1 MKLIYIG
8 DPMCSW
14 CYGFGQSLDA
24 ALAALPGLRLE
35 IVVGGVRNR
44 STEVLDEAGKQFRLA
59 HWERVKALTGLPFN
73 RTAFLAREGFVYD
86 TEPVCRAVV
95 AARRLA
101 GAEPLLPVFR
111 ALQHAFYVEGRDTTD
126 ALTLSEIVATALQAM
141 QYPAVTEAMLALMR
155 DPAIVAETQAEIRRA
170 RALGVRSF
178 PTLLVD
184 CEGGPEV
191 VGGFLDAE
199 ALIARLRE
207 LGAGSA
213 P

>member
-14 CYGFGQSLDA
+14 CYGFGKSLDA
-24 ALAALPGLRLE
+24 ALAALPDLELE

-44 STEVLDEAGKQFRLA
+44 STELLDEAGKQFRLA
-59 HWERVKALTGLPFN
+59 HWERVEALSGLPFN
-73 RTAFLAREGFVYD
+73 RQAFLAREGFIYD

-101 GAEPLLPVFR
+101 GAEPLLSVFR
-111 ALQHAFYVEGRDTTD
+111 ALQHAFYVDGRDTTD
-126 ALTLSEIVATALQAM
+126 VRTLSEVAATALQAM
-141 QYPAVTEAMLALMR
+141 HYPAATEAMLALMR

-170 RALGVRSF
+170 RALGARSF

-184 CEGGPEV
+184 RGSTVETVE
-191 VGGFLDAE
+191 GFLDAE
-199 ALIARLRE
+199 GLIARLRE
-207 LGAGSA
+207 MRA
-213 P
+213 

>member
-14 CYGFGQSLDA
+14 CYGFGKSLAA
-24 ALAALPGLRLE
+24 ALAALPGLELE

-44 STEVLDEAGKQFRLA
+44 STELLDEAGKQFRLA
-59 HWERVKALTGLPFN
+59 HWERVKALSGLTFN

-101 GAEPLLPVFR
+101 GAEPLLSVFR
-111 ALQHAFYVEGRDTTD
+111 ALQHAFYVDGRDTTD
-126 ALTLSEIVATALQAM
+126 VLTLSEVAATALQAM
-141 QYPAVTEAMLALMR
+141 QYPAATEAMLALMR
-155 DPAIVAETQAEIRRA
+155 DPAIIDETQAEIRRA
-170 RALGVRSF
+170 RALGARSF

-184 CEGGPEV
+184 RGGALETV
-191 VGGFLDAE
+191 SGFLDAE

-207 LGAGSA
+207 LGAGS
-213 P
+213 PH